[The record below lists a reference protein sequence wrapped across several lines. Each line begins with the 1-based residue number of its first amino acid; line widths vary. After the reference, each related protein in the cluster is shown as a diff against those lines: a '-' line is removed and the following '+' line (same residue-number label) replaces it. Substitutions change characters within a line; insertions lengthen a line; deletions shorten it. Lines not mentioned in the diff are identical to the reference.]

1 MPPRYHTC
9 DLQTAGA
16 SALRADENTLRE
28 VVEAIRAAANPS
40 AVVLYGS
47 YARGDANERS
57 DIDLLV
63 VRDAEFR
70 EGESRRR
77 ELGRLYRATAAKSD
91 LPKDILLFTKSEVEA
106 WRGTTNHVVSEAL
119 REGRVLYGQV

>member
-1 MPPRYHTC
+1 M
-9 DLQTAGA
+9 
-16 SALRADENTLRE
+16 RADENTLRE
-28 VVEAIRAAANPS
+28 VVAAICAATKPS

-63 VRDAEFR
+63 IRESDFR
-70 EGESRRR
+70 KGESRRK
-77 ELGRLYRATAAKSD
+77 ELGRLYRATAEKTD
-91 LPKDILLFTKSEVEA
+91 IPKDILLLTRSEVDD
-106 WRGTTNHVVSEAL
+106 WRRTTNHVAAEAL